1 MTGPDRPLPAA
12 RSAPVTDAQRE
23 AVAQALSAHFANDR
37 LTIDTLD
44 ARMALVYEATSLV
57 ELERA
62 LAGLDLTVRPDT
74 DPGLPALIAAPETV
88 PHRSVAMAVL
98 GGFDTKGSWVVPRQ
112 LQVVAVLGGGALDM
126 REARFSAG
134 ITEIN
139 VAAVLGGVEI
149 IVPPGV
155 RVEVLGSAVL
165 GGFALSGVD
174 ESAFSPQAPVLRIR
188 GIAVMGGVDVK
199 VRGPSKKMLK
209 RYEEAMQRVRQ
220 VRDDFTGRGR
230 G

>member
-1 MTGPDRPLPAA
+1 MTGPDRLLPAA

-62 LAGLDLTVRPDT
+62 LAGLDLGVRPDT

-88 PHRSVAMAVL
+88 PQRSVAMAVL

-155 RVEVLGSAVL
+155 RVEVLGSAVM

-174 ESAFSPQAPVLRIR
+174 ESAFSPQAPVLRVR

-199 VRGPSKKMLK
+199 VRGPSKKMLQ
-209 RYEEAMQRVRQ
+209 RYEAAMQRIRQ
-220 VRDDFTGRGR
+220 GFGGRDLPPGR
-230 G
+230 